1 MKNFKLLTL
10 LASVLLFGFY
20 ACSDESAVIDSATEN
35 QSNALMQNL
44 AKFNSKYA
52 EFDDDKD
59 LVDFYKSYSDL
70 DDVERLEFMKALPY
84 QTLQSFLIELQK
96 PFEGFKSKEEFVNY
110 LNGSDYLKLIVQKD
124 GIDKVV
130 EVSPSYHF
138 AANFIN
144 KDKIIKVGNT
154 YRKYFGDFMVES
166 QEYDAL
172 LPVNESNFKRSGLQY
187 SKVVEALDL
196 NNSRSNELNY
206 YFEQTASSDVSGCK
220 NDRAIEF
227 GYGMFSNLAGSEFIV
242 SFSATVTPLHKTLFC
257 AWSDYNTDIYWNN
270 FDFQGTLIF
279 NGITVN
285 FNKQFPNET
294 VEGKIFTRS
303 GFFWGTGPVTGGYN
317 ASFAWT
323 KRRSSVSHRGMNGVY
338 LQTY

>member
-20 ACSDESAVIDSATEN
+20 ACSDESAFIDSAAIN

-52 EFDDDKD
+52 EFDDDKA

-70 DDVERLEFMKALPY
+70 DDVKRLEFMKTLPY
-84 QTLQSFLIELQK
+84 QTLQSFLIDLQK

-110 LNGSDYLKLIVQKD
+110 LNGSDYLKLVTQND

-138 AANFIN
+138 AAYFIN

-166 QEYDAL
+166 NDYSAL
-172 LPVNESNFKRSGLQY
+172 LPVNESNFKRCGLQY
-187 SKVVEALDL
+187 SKVVEALEN
-196 NNSRSNELNY
+196 NNSRNELNY
-206 YFEQTASSDVSGCK
+206 LFQEFLTNDPSGCTK
-220 NDRAIEF
+220 DRRIEF
-227 GYGMFSNLAGSEFIV
+227 SCGMFANYSGPEYLVQFV
-242 SFSATVTPLHKTLFC
+242 SKVIPYHRNLFC
-257 AWSDYNTDIYWNN
+257 SWSDYKTDIYWNN
-270 FDFQGTLIF
+270 FDFRGTLTV

-285 FNKQFPNET
+285 FNQQRPNET
-294 VEGKIFTRS
+294 INAYIFDRS
-303 GFFWGTGPVTGGYN
+303 GPFWGTGPVTNGSIN
-317 ASFAWT
+317 ATFFWS
-323 KRRSSVSHRGMNGVY
+323 KKRSSVSHRGMNGVY
-338 LQTY
+338 IESY